1 MTLHPFQHG
10 HFLGSG
16 QGEVVLAEAGLDGES
31 QYRAITRYA
40 EARRAVL
47 PLHPL
52 REAATSAADPA
63 PPRSF

>member
-31 QYRAITRYA
+31 QYRAIKRYA
-40 EARRAVL
+40 EA
-47 PLHPL
+47 L
-52 REAATSAADPA
+52 RH
-63 PPRSF
+63 RV